1 MEAELKQALIDKIK
15 LAQDDVQNPSIV
27 KAILQEWCEKLTS
40 RSTQNAL
47 NVLYDEVQK
56 KLLNARLWKQIQAE
70 LARES
75 FERFLKQLLIQ
86 QKAEAAGAIVSAAR
100 ERQLSLFPGF
110 ESLPVRVRAGKKY
123 VNLPDLTV
131 SQFVSYA
138 GKYLAK
144 IAHNRRTAEDLERL
158 VEIVQP
164 LIEQYPNMALSDAF
178 ARQSRKVATLPPVEY
193 RR

>member
-27 KAILQEWCEKLTS
+27 KAILQEWCEKRTS

-56 KLLNARLWKQIQAE
+56 KLLKARLWKQIQAE

-110 ESLPVRVRAGKKY
+110 ESLPVRVRASYNINCIVMFKRI
-123 VNLPDLTV
+123 LP
-131 SQFVSYA
+131 
-138 GKYLAK
+138 
-144 IAHNRRTAEDLERL
+144 
-158 VEIVQP
+158 
-164 LIEQYPNMALSDAF
+164 
-178 ARQSRKVATLPPVEY
+178 
-193 RR
+193 